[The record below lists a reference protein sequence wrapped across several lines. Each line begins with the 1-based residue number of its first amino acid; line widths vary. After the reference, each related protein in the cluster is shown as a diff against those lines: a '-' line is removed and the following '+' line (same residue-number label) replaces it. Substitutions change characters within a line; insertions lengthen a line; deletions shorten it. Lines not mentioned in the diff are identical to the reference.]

1 MLRAVSVKETFGQTL
16 VELGEID
23 PRIVVLDAD
32 LMKVSGT
39 HLFLE
44 KYPER
49 HFQIGIAESNM
60 VGIAAGLAAMGK
72 VPFLST
78 FANFAAR
85 RACDQAAMA
94 VAYNRFN
101 VKICGDY
108 AGLTADVNGATHIS
122 VEDIAIYR
130 SMPNMIVIVPGD
142 CIELKQAIRV
152 IAEYDGPVYLRKA
165 KGPLYNIFPAD
176 YEFVIG
182 KAVVIKQGFDVSLIT
197 TGITTWEGRKACE
210 ILKAQGINVRHIHM
224 PTIKPIDKE
233 EILRAA
239 KETGAIITVENHSR
253 LGGLGSAVTEVVC
266 DEYPVP
272 VVRLGINDSFGETAT
287 LEWLMDKFEI
297 NADHIVNNVKNV
309 IKKRKTSLLYEKGG
323 D

>member
-1 MLRAVSVKETFGQTL
+1 MPEHNAISVKKTFGQTL
-16 VELGEID
+16 VELGQAD
-23 PRIVVLDAD
+23 PRIVVLEAD

-39 HLFLE
+39 HPFLE
-44 KYPER
+44 KFPER
-49 HFQIGIAESNM
+49 HFQVGIAESNM
-60 VGIAAGLAAMGK
+60 VGVAAGLAAMGK

-108 AGLTADVNGATHIS
+108 AGLTAEKNGATHIS
-122 VEDIAIYR
+122 IEDIAIYR
-130 SMPNMIVIVPGD
+130 SMPNMTVIVPGD
-142 CIELKQAIRV
+142 CIELKKIIKV
-152 IAEYDGPVYLRKA
+152 IAEYDGPVYLRKPQ
-165 KGPLYNIFPAD
+165 GPMYNIFPAD

-182 KAVVIKQGFDVSLIT
+182 KAVVIEQGFDATLIT

-224 PTIKPIDKE
+224 PTIKPIDRE

-253 LGGLGSAVTEVVC
+253 LGGLGSAVTEVIC

-272 VVRLGINDSFGETAT
+272 VVRLGIDDSFGETAT
-287 LEWLMDKFEI
+287 LEWLMDKFGI

-309 IKKRKTSLLYEKGG
+309 IKKKKNKAII
-323 D
+323 